1 MNQSARRFGPYVL
14 LERLGSGATSK
25 VYRASRPPAPEE
37 FALKFFSPIASRE
50 EVWLKRFQREA
61 HVMRKLQHRN
71 VVACLDFGQQDENW
85 FIAMELVRGH
95 SSRALAAGRAKTS
108 LLVRLGGQVASGLAA
123 AHSLGLIHRDIKPEN
138 LMITSDGIVKI
149 LDLGLARPIDPAS
162 PGLPE
167 HLCDVT
173 TTSMVVG
180 TPRYMSPEQSRGE
193 LTPATDLFCLGL
205 CLFELAA
212 GRHPFAA
219 NSAQEVLVAIAQTP
233 APPLERW
240 RPDLPAA
247 LTQVIASLLARDREA
262 RPSAEA
268 AFAQFTQLNRELRA

>member
-1 MNQSARRFGPYVL
+1 MNPSAPRFGPYLL

-25 VYRASRPPAPEE
+25 VYRASRPPDPQEL
-37 FALKFFSPIASRE
+37 ALKIFSPFASRE

-61 HVMRKLQHRN
+61 HVLRQLQHRN
-71 VVACLDFGQQDENW
+71 VVACLDFGQQDGTW

-95 SSRALAAGRAKTS
+95 LSRSLASGRAKAS

-138 LMITSDGIVKI
+138 LIVTTDGVVKI
-149 LDLGLARPIDPAS
+149 LDLGLTRPVDPSCA
-162 PGLPE
+162 GLPE
-167 HLCDVT
+167 HLRDVT
-173 TTSMVVG
+173 TTKMIVG
-180 TPRYMSPEQSRGE
+180 TPRYMSPEQARGDE

-219 NSAQEVLVAIAQTP
+219 NSAQEAIAAISQNP
-233 APPLERW
+233 APPLARW
-240 RPDLPAA
+240 RPDLPTG
-247 LTQVIASLLARDREA
+247 LTEVIAALLAREPEA
-262 RPSAEA
+262 RPSAEE
-268 AFAQFTQLNRELRA
+268 AFVRFTQLNREL